1 MNVKRDKISNII
13 EDIDKVLSVLKKL
26 EADQLHTI
34 KQVNPSFKNGA
45 INLVHYGAFRSLDL
59 KKLQKRL
66 QQFGLSILDGTE
78 SHVAT
83 SLVSCRHLLS
93 ALIEEQHSVTFRKQG
108 SIKQAIKLQKQ
119 HAKDLFGYRSKG
131 RRVRIMLTLP
141 TEAAN
146 DYTLTRKLLA
156 AGMNIARINCA
167 HDGPEVWKRMIQ
179 NLHRAKTDLR
189 KKCKIFM
196 DLSGPKLRTE
206 FIAEGVKILKVKPI
220 RNAIGEVVQPAHIEF
235 VSDRKKNCDPNEVP
249 VDLDWLRSLIKGDQI
264 VFKDAR
270 NKRRKFTVKQVAEDR
285 VYAECKKTCYL
296 IPGITLSTK
305 SVRRES
311 IIGDL
316 SVVNQALIL
325 RKNDLLR
332 VVNPLTYRHPI
343 QSLNGA
349 MQEIELPSISCSAPE
364 IFSAVQTGERI
375 LFDDGKIE
383 GLILETSNVELL
395 VKITNAKH
403 GGSKLRADK
412 GINLPDSNLNYA
424 GLTAKD
430 KIDLQFIVKHADAVN
445 VSFVQSASDISELY
459 KELNRLGAPDHLG
472 VILKIENQK
481 AYQNLSSIL
490 LEGMKR
496 YPLGVMIARGDLAIE
511 AGWANMPRIQNE
523 ILRWCNSAHVPTVW
537 ATQVLENMAKKG
549 IPSRSELTDV
559 ASSLKAD
566 CVMLNKGDYILETL
580 HLLHSILSDMNS
592 YRDKEVRMFEAF
604 SSPT

>member
-592 YRDKEVRMFEAF
+592 YRDKEVRMFEAL